1 MAGKI
6 YTQKDFDR
14 ITDRTGTESIKW
26 DGRERVFGKAD
37 VIPLWVADMDFETP
51 EFIRQRIARRLEH
64 PILGYTYRRPEFAGS
79 FTAWVKRRH
88 NWTIDPAWVTYMP
101 GVVGA
106 VSVAVL
112 AYTKPDDEVII
123 QPPVYH
129 PFYFCVEGHGRKLI
143 LNHLILKDG
152 RFTFDLELLKS
163 QITPRTRMLI
173 LSSPHNPGG
182 TVWTVEELTGLVAVC
197 KEHNIMIVS
206 DEIHS
211 DLVFSPSVHT
221 PILKVAE
228 DYKQGIFLTM
238 APSKTFNLAAMAS
251 SVVVIPD
258 EDQRKKY
265 ESLIHTLHIAL
276 GTVFGFE
283 ALQAAY
289 EEGDQWL
296 DQLMIYLTGNRN
308 LIQEFLKEEIPQVG
322 MMVPEATYMTWLDFS
337 KFGMTQE
344 ELTQFMIQ
352 KAGLGLNSGTQFGMG
367 GEGFMRLN
375 FGCPRSIL
383 EQGLQQLKSA
393 LKAENLI

>member
-1 MAGKI
+1 MDGRI

-14 ITDRTGTESIKW
+14 IINRVGTESIKW

-51 EFIRQRIARRLEH
+51 EFIRKRIALRLEH
-64 PILGYTYRRPEFAGS
+64 PILGYTYRGSAFAGS
-79 FTAWVKRRH
+79 FAGWVRRRL
-88 NWTIDPAWVTYMP
+88 NWEIDPSWVTFMP
-101 GVVGA
+101 GVVAA

-112 AYTKPDDEVII
+112 AYTLPDDEVII

-143 LNHLILKDG
+143 LNHLIHRDG
-152 RFTFDLELLKS
+152 RFAFDLDLLRS

-182 TVWTVEELTGLVAVC
+182 TVWTPEELSGLVAVC
-197 KEHNIMIVS
+197 KEHDIRIVS

-211 DLVFSPSVHT
+211 DLVFTPNIHT
-221 PILKVAE
+221 PLLKVAE
-228 DYKQGIFLTM
+228 GFEHRILVTM
-238 APSKTFNLAAMAS
+238 APSKTFNLAAMS
-251 SVVVIPD
+251 TSIVVIPD
-258 EDQRKKY
+258 KGERKKY
-265 ESLIHTLHIAL
+265 EDLVHTLHI
-276 GTVFGFE
+276 GMGNVFGIE

-296 DQLMIYLTGNRN
+296 DQLLVYLKGNR
-308 LIQEFLKEEIPQVG
+308 EFIFDFLRSELPEVE

-337 KFGMTQE
+337 KYGMAQK
-344 ELTQFMIQ
+344 ELNQFLIE
-352 KAGLGLNSGTQFGMG
+352 KAGLGLNNGVQFGEG
-367 GEGFMRLN
+367 GNGFMRLN

-383 EQGLQQLKSA
+383 EQAMKQLSVA
-393 LKAENLI
+393 LKG